1 MWSFKHI
8 VFLTSLLCM
17 SFGSSS
23 GIGPNDVLDIIKV
36 AKDVALVLAK
46 AWNIVD
52 PHVDFSEVPLPLIDK
67 TESKLFGKIAVI
79 TGKLDQ
85 LADNVESVGTQ
96 TISKTLH
103 LLPERIRLELRLN
116 DLQDYITRTN
126 VIYRHFRN
134 YADKQQEYEQLTLKD
149 FAKYAV
155 SHDSSSVASLLE
167 RIHAFVQPSARS
179 LDGGN
184 DQGLL
189 GLLGKSL
196 EEVEGD
202 MICDTKQ
209 SPQQVLYNLYSTITL
224 TELKGYSMI
233 QFSYMLLRL
242 YGEGNFTTEAK
253 TMRKRYEE
261 RANTAIEIVKQS
273 MRNASRQLWNCDPK
287 KHIKGETYEEVTQLL
302 QGYVQNEVDLNPEG
316 TCRENCAEYTYTK
329 SHGCYKN
336 LFCQQQRR
344 CNGKIINCH
353 FYDADMWICPA
364 DPSSGRRYEYIEY
377 ENGRVLGR
385 KQACTR
391 GTTKVDS
398 WWRWLFWHC
407 SYCFCY
413 CDEQGPNSDR
423 YFNMRPVL
431 ANVENNSVVTGLR
444 FVKHNRIIHIQIQE
458 GKLQPRGNIDP
469 ETIKW
474 KPVED
479 YKITDKNIQSGKD
492 YHTMSWEKRAF
503 DLDDLEGDEGYI
515 LTGVRFKEIGSHLNF
530 EIYLTKFDF
539 EKGKLIPQS
548 SIWKDNPNTDSS
560 IKNPSLR
567 GYSNPVRLTKV
578 RLNRPDIPTR
588 STSPSV
594 PDSSTDQYIEFTN
607 TDIDKDVA
615 QTTVPF
621 LDAQKVESFRPVP
634 LSGAGVFHKGRD
646 HFGGFVAPK
655 LITYDFSKHLKAAFP
670 EEQVN

>member
-1 MWSFKHI
+1 MLPNPIILTIFLISFSNARVPENLI
-8 VFLTSLLCM
+8 PIDRLRYDFLDLEESLWRY
-17 SFGSSS
+17 
-23 GIGPNDVLDIIKV
+23 VLDYVDNNVKEGEI
-36 AKDVALVLAK
+36 DVNGPEVELMRRFEEFGNKTQARQQTAPGRIPAPK
-46 AWNIVD
+46 RAWT
-52 PHVDFSEVPLPLIDK
+52 DFAE
-67 TESKLFGKIAVI
+67 AV
-79 TGKLDQ
+79 
-85 LADNVESVGTQ
+85 
-96 TISKTLH
+96 
-103 LLPERIRLELRLN
+103 
-116 DLQDYITRTN
+116 LQDPQDYSVDEAMERVNAI
-126 VIYRHFRN
+126 V
-134 YADKQQEYEQLTLKD
+134 
-149 FAKYAV
+149 V
-155 SHDSSSVASLLE
+155 S
-167 RIHAFVQPSARS
+167 
-179 LDGGN
+179 GGLF
-184 DQGLL
+184 QGVRQ
-189 GLLGKSL
+189 
-196 EEVEGD
+196 EVEGD

-242 YGEGNFTTEAK
+242 YGE
-253 TMRKRYEE
+253 
-261 RANTAIEIVKQS
+261 
-273 MRNASRQLWNCDPK
+273 
-287 KHIKGETYEEVTQLL
+287 GETYEEVTQLL

-385 KQACTR
+385 KQVCTR

-469 ETIKW
+469 DSVKW

-539 EKGKLIPQS
+539 EKGKLVPQS

-560 IKNPSLR
+560 IKNPR
-567 GYSNPVRLTKV
+567 TKV
-578 RLNRPDIPTR
+578 RLNRPDVPIR
-588 STSPSV
+588 STAPSI
-594 PDSSTDQYIEFTN
+594 PDSFTDQYIEFTN

-670 EEQVN
+670 EEQTPYKIQKK

>member
-1 MWSFKHI
+1 MSLCKHFI
-8 VFLTSLLCM
+8 FLASLLCL
-17 SFGSSS
+17 SIGSSS
-23 GIGPNDVLDIIKV
+23 GIGANDVLDIIKV

-273 MRNASRQLWNCDPK
+273 MRNASRHLWNCDPK

-431 ANVENNSVVTGLR
+431 ANVENN
-444 FVKHNRIIHIQIQE
+444 RIIHIQIQE

-469 ETIKW
+469 ETVKW
-474 KPVED
+474 KP
-479 YKITDKNIQSGKD
+479 ITI
-492 YHTMSWEKRAF
+492 RC
-503 DLDDLEGDEGYI
+503 
-515 LTGVRFKEIGSHLNF
+515 VRFKEIGSHLNF

-539 EKGKLIPQS
+539 ETGKLLPQS

-560 IKNPSLR
+560 IKNPR
-567 GYSNPVRLTKV
+567 CV
-578 RLNRPDIPTR
+578 
-588 STSPSV
+588 
-594 PDSSTDQYIEFTN
+594 
-607 TDIDKDVA
+607 
-615 QTTVPF
+615 
-621 LDAQKVESFRPVP
+621 
-634 LSGAGVFHKGRD
+634 
-646 HFGGFVAPK
+646 
-655 LITYDFSKHLKAAFP
+655 
-670 EEQVN
+670 

>member
-1 MWSFKHI
+1 MFPKLI
-8 VFLTSLLCM
+8 LLTLFLLPLSNARVPENLIPIDRLRYDFLDLEESLWRY
-17 SFGSSS
+17 
-23 GIGPNDVLDIIKV
+23 VLDYVDNNVKEGEV
-36 AKDVALVLAK
+36 DV
-46 AWNIVD
+46 NG
-52 PHVDFSEVPLPLIDK
+52 PEVELIRRFEEFGNKMQAVYPYDLDSGLDHLESVWPL
-67 TESKLFGKIAVI
+67 
-79 TGKLDQ
+79 Q
-85 LADNVESVGTQ
+85 LALADLRPVYAQYETFRRFQRQQ
-96 TISKTLH
+96 TA
-103 LLPERIRLELRLN
+103 PGRIPAPKRAWTDFAEAV
-116 DLQDYITRTN
+116 LQDPQDYSVDEAMERVNAI
-126 VIYRHFRN
+126 V
-134 YADKQQEYEQLTLKD
+134 
-149 FAKYAV
+149 V
-155 SHDSSSVASLLE
+155 S
-167 RIHAFVQPSARS
+167 
-179 LDGGN
+179 GGLF
-184 DQGLL
+184 QGVRQ
-189 GLLGKSL
+189 
-196 EEVEGD
+196 EVEGD

-273 MRNASRQLWNCDPK
+273 MRNASRHLWNCDPK

-431 ANVENNSVVTGLR
+431 ANVENN
-444 FVKHNRIIHIQIQE
+444 RIIHIQIQE

-469 ETIKW
+469 ETVKW
-474 KPVED
+474 KP
-479 YKITDKNIQSGKD
+479 ITI
-492 YHTMSWEKRAF
+492 RC
-503 DLDDLEGDEGYI
+503 
-515 LTGVRFKEIGSHLNF
+515 VRFKEIGSHLNF

-539 EKGKLIPQS
+539 ETGKLLPQS

-560 IKNPSLR
+560 IKNPR
-567 GYSNPVRLTKV
+567 CV
-578 RLNRPDIPTR
+578 
-588 STSPSV
+588 
-594 PDSSTDQYIEFTN
+594 
-607 TDIDKDVA
+607 
-615 QTTVPF
+615 
-621 LDAQKVESFRPVP
+621 
-634 LSGAGVFHKGRD
+634 
-646 HFGGFVAPK
+646 
-655 LITYDFSKHLKAAFP
+655 
-670 EEQVN
+670 

>member
-1 MWSFKHI
+1 MSLFKHF
-8 VFLTSLLCM
+8 VFLASLLCL
-17 SFGSSS
+17 SIGSSN
-23 GIGPNDVLDIIKV
+23 GIGPNDVLDIIKI

-85 LADNVESVGTQ
+85 LADNVESV
-96 TISKTLH
+96 
-103 LLPERIRLELRLN
+103 ELRLN

-167 RIHAFVQPSARS
+167 RIHAFVQPTARS

-189 GLLGKSL
+189 GSLGKSL

-242 YGEGNFTTEAK
+242 YGE
-253 TMRKRYEE
+253 
-261 RANTAIEIVKQS
+261 
-273 MRNASRQLWNCDPK
+273 
-287 KHIKGETYEEVTQLL
+287 GETYEEVTQLL

-385 KQACTR
+385 KQVCTR

-469 ETIKW
+469 DSVKW

-539 EKGKLIPQS
+539 EKGKLVPQS

-560 IKNPSLR
+560 IKNPR
-567 GYSNPVRLTKV
+567 TKV
-578 RLNRPDIPTR
+578 RLNRPDVPIR
-588 STSPSV
+588 STAPSI
-594 PDSSTDQYIEFTN
+594 PDSFTDQYIEFTN

-670 EEQVN
+670 EEQTPYKIQKK

>member
-1 MWSFKHI
+1 MLPNPIILTLFLLSFSNARVPENLI
-8 VFLTSLLCM
+8 PIDRLRYDFLDLEETLWRY
-17 SFGSSS
+17 
-23 GIGPNDVLDIIKV
+23 VLDYVDNNVKEGEI
-36 AKDVALVLAK
+36 DV
-46 AWNIVD
+46 NG
-52 PHVDFSEVPLPLIDK
+52 PEVELIRRFEEFGNKIQAVYPYDLDSGLDHLESVWPL
-67 TESKLFGKIAVI
+67 
-79 TGKLDQ
+79 Q
-85 LADNVESVGTQ
+85 LALADLRPVYAQYETFRRFQRQQ
-96 TISKTLH
+96 TA
-103 LLPERIRLELRLN
+103 PGRIPAPKRAWTDFAEAV
-116 DLQDYITRTN
+116 LQDPQDYSMDEAMERVNAI
-126 VIYRHFRN
+126 V
-134 YADKQQEYEQLTLKD
+134 
-149 FAKYAV
+149 V
-155 SHDSSSVASLLE
+155 S
-167 RIHAFVQPSARS
+167 
-179 LDGGN
+179 GGLF
-184 DQGLL
+184 QGVRQ
-189 GLLGKSL
+189 
-196 EEVEGD
+196 EVEGD

>member
-1 MWSFKHI
+1 MSLFKHF
-8 VFLTSLLCM
+8 VFLASLLCL
-17 SFGSSS
+17 SIGSSN
-23 GIGPNDVLDIIKV
+23 GIGPNDVLDIIKI

-85 LADNVESVGTQ
+85 LADNVESVGEVFLTELNNNKSLEHKRKIQ
-96 TISKTLH
+96 ESYRPILINFYNFMNDVN
-103 LLPERIRLELRLN
+103 LRIINAEIYDKELRLN

-167 RIHAFVQPSARS
+167 RIHAFVQPTARS

-189 GLLGKSL
+189 GSLGKSL

-242 YGEGNFTTEAK
+242 YGE
-253 TMRKRYEE
+253 
-261 RANTAIEIVKQS
+261 
-273 MRNASRQLWNCDPK
+273 
-287 KHIKGETYEEVTQLL
+287 GETYEEVTQLL

-385 KQACTR
+385 KQVCTR

-469 ETIKW
+469 DSVKW

-539 EKGKLIPQS
+539 EKGKLVPQS

-560 IKNPSLR
+560 IKNPR
-567 GYSNPVRLTKV
+567 TKV
-578 RLNRPDIPTR
+578 RLNRPDVPIR
-588 STSPSV
+588 STAPSI
-594 PDSSTDQYIEFTN
+594 PDSFTDQYIEFTN

-670 EEQVN
+670 EEQTPYKIQKK